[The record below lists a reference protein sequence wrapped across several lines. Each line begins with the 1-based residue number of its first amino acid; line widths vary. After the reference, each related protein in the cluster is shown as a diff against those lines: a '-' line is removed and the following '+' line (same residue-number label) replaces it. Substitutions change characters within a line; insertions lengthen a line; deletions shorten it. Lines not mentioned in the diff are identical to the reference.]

1 MRMKFSIS
9 AVKTAMKRKVY
20 KFWLYS
26 YLFVLFI
33 PILITLVV
41 LLRSQDMLV
50 TEVRKSND
58 ALLDQVRQFIDNQT
72 ADIRRFGTQLS
83 FDPKIAAY
91 LNRDTLDTTEARF
104 STMDII
110 ANLKPYTTNGDM
122 TDFYIF
128 LKNHNSGITTTT
140 YMPADDLFSVLHKSS
155 GISYENWL
163 AWVKEEQP
171 GTFMALNENMQPGTN
186 SLVYVQSLPLQE
198 LHQSRATLVVLLNQ
212 SRIKEAVS
220 HIELASQGSVYVL
233 DSEGRPIMTTGT
245 ESELRELPL
254 ARMAD
259 TRGFMVEHIE
269 GSNAA
274 ISYVRSN
281 ETNWTYISVLPEKV
295 YLAKVTLLK
304 NLIYL
309 AMLLCV
315 VLGGLTAFWLT
326 RRNYAPIQN
335 MMDFVSSKVK
345 TNMKSMPNEFAVLQS
360 FMTESAAIQDEANKR
375 MLEQRLVLRNQ
386 FLNRLLS
393 GRVDTE
399 SALSQ
404 AIESHDLR
412 FETDRFA
419 VLLMQVEDYA
429 PLFRDN
435 EKLDLEKK
443 TQFVYLIVTNIFGE
457 MLSSGYRAYFT
468 ETNGKIACLV
478 NLPGKEKEA
487 KKELL
492 QIAAE
497 AKSFIQERFFVRFS
511 IGVSDVHT
519 FWSSIPKCFEEAEE
533 SLEYKL
539 VLGSNQI
546 IAYESV
552 KRPKHELYYP
562 LDKERQLINQMAAG
576 DYEQAAEVLQRILMA
591 NFSDGTLSPQMGKL
605 LMFELAGTMLKAV
618 EQFQLGTTEIM
629 VEKTD
634 LIKQITQC
642 ETFAEMEVEILTFLK
657 TVCDYLQQ
665 KKKSHNTDLKSQIVE
680 HVLDNLSDMNLSLT
694 SIALEFDI
702 NPTYLSRFFKEQ
714 TGENLIDF
722 VNKRRIDKVKDQLT
736 STDDAIQNI
745 AEQCG
750 FASSQSLLRV
760 FKKYEGITPGQ
771 YRQSRG

>member
-1 MRMKFSIS
+1 M
-9 AVKTAMKRKVY
+9 
-20 KFWLYS
+20 
-26 YLFVLFI
+26 
-33 PILITLVV
+33 
-41 LLRSQDMLV
+41 
-50 TEVRKSND
+50 
-58 ALLDQVRQFIDNQT
+58 
-72 ADIRRFGTQLS
+72 
-83 FDPKIAAY
+83 
-91 LNRDTLDTTEARF
+91 
-104 STMDII
+104 
-110 ANLKPYTTNGDM
+110 
-122 TDFYIF
+122 
-128 LKNHNSGITTTT
+128 
-140 YMPADDLFSVLHKSS
+140 
-155 GISYENWL
+155 
-163 AWVKEEQP
+163 
-171 GTFMALNENMQPGTN
+171 
-186 SLVYVQSLPLQE
+186 VQE
-198 LHQSRATLVVLLNQ
+198 
-212 SRIKEAVS
+212 
-220 HIELASQGSVYVL
+220 
-233 DSEGRPIMTTGT
+233 
-245 ESELRELPL
+245 
-254 ARMAD
+254 
-259 TRGFMVEHIE
+259 
-269 GSNAA
+269 
-274 ISYVRSN
+274 
-281 ETNWTYISVLPEKV
+281 W
-295 YLAKVTLLK
+295 
-304 NLIYL
+304 
-309 AMLLCV
+309 
-315 VLGGLTAFWLT
+315 
-326 RRNYAPIQN
+326 
-335 MMDFVSSKVK
+335 
-345 TNMKSMPNEFAVLQS
+345 
-360 FMTESAAIQDEANKR
+360 
-375 MLEQRLVLRNQ
+375 
-386 FLNRLLS
+386 
-393 GRVDTE
+393 
-399 SALSQ
+399 
-404 AIESHDLR
+404 
-412 FETDRFA
+412 
-419 VLLMQVEDYA
+419 
-429 PLFRDN
+429 
-435 EKLDLEKK
+435 EKK
-443 TQFVYLIVTNIFGE
+443 TNVKFKFEHPTGTGADAQQQFGVMVASGDLPDLIVWNMTNFQGGPAKLYQDGTIIKLNE
-457 MLSSGYRAYFT
+457 LIDQYAPNLKKILD
-468 ETNGKIACLV
+468 ENPLVAKQIKADNGDLYV
-478 NLPGKEKEA
+478 FPNLK
-487 KKELL
+487 
-492 QIAAE
+492 
-497 AKSFIQERFFVRFS
+497 
-511 IGVSDVHT
+511 

-694 SIALEFDI
+694 SIALAFDI